1 MNNSSHNESSGESY
15 MKKILSFIAL
25 GLSIS
30 LVPFSASA
38 HGPSPQKVEKSI
50 TIKADPAKVWAI
62 VKDFGGIH
70 KWHPGVAS
78 TKLEQKKDDN
88 GDMATFRTLTFK
100 DGGNVYEKLRSSD
113 DAAMKL
119 KYEIITGTLPLTD
132 YNASMTVTK
141 GENPGESTVTWVGRF
156 YRLYKLNPP
165 IPAGQDDE
173 TAIKAITGIF
183 DSGLA
188 NLKKVAEDSK

>member
-1 MNNSSHNESSGESY
+1 
-15 MKKILSFIAL
+15 MKKFLAL
-25 GLSIS
+25 LALSII
-30 LVPFSASA
+30 PFTAAA
-38 HGPSPQKVEKSI
+38 HGPSPQKVEKTI
-50 TIKADPAKVWAI
+50 TINAEPAKVWAI
-62 VKDFGGIH
+62 VKDFGNIH

-78 TKLEQKKDDN
+78 TKLEQKKDEN

-100 DGGNVYEKLRSSD
+100 DGGNVYEKLRSTD
-113 DAAMKL
+113 DAAMKI

-132 YNASMTVTK
+132 YNATITVAK
-141 GENPGESTVTWVGRF
+141 GEKPGETTVTWVGRF

-173 TAIKAITGIF
+173 TAVKAITGIF

-188 NLKKVAEDSK
+188 NLKKVAESSK